1 MPIKRLRVHVTVSN
15 RGQCLDTEEEAI
27 EKPVSASSPGD
38 AVWVDT
44 IKNGKEK
51 IQADI
56 NSADK
61 QSELWPTQSEQP
73 PVDIAPLPRVGV
85 DLDELDLT
93 GLDRN
98 LIAPASPLANFSPLG
113 NFFVHGPI

>member
-27 EKPVSASSPGD
+27 EEPVGGGSAGD

-44 IKNGKEK
+44 IKSGKEK

-61 QSELWPTQSEQP
+61 QSELWPTQAQ
-73 PVDIAPLPRVGV
+73 
-85 DLDELDLT
+85 
-93 GLDRN
+93 
-98 LIAPASPLANFSPLG
+98 
-113 NFFVHGPI
+113 